1 VAERFTK
8 ASIDLGIVTSDGD
21 RSLAFYRDTLGLTPE
36 FSVPLYDGGVMH
48 RLLCGTSIFK
58 IMAPGV
64 MPQGGITST
73 APDEPT
79 TTVEGLVELC
89 VQQRGFRFISIW
101 VADIDAA
108 FAQCVRDGAPVVYPA
123 MESRPGVRVAVVED
137 PDGNWVEFV
146 EMVDAD
152 VARDDL
158 ATKHD
163 LRAEAAAASS

>member
-8 ASIDLGIVTSDGD
+8 ASIDLGIVTADGD
-21 RSLAFYRDTLGLTPE
+21 RALRFYRDTLGLTPE

-64 MPQGGITST
+64 KPQGGVTST
-73 APDEPT
+73 APEEPT
-79 TTVEGLVELC
+79 TEVEGLVELC
-89 VQQRGFRFISIW
+89 SQRSGYRFISIW
-101 VADIDAA
+101 VADLDAA
-108 FAQCVRDGAPVVYPA
+108 FEQCVRDGAPVVYPA
-123 MESRPGVRVAVVED
+123 LQSRPGVRVAVVED

-146 EMVDAD
+146 EMVDLE

-163 LRAEAAAASS
+163 RLANAAAES